1 MTTSTRSTTA
11 IAFALTPGLLHA
23 DDIIDLNS
31 KLGRDIYTRAT
42 APLKTFFDGDS
53 KNINLFQNQLKR
65 KTENAGWGTGTGNI
79 IHIKDAKGNSRNL
92 SARSLDGASAGVRP
106 GGDGPPTVRPRRW
119 RLACCCA
126 SHSRDSRSRR

>member
-31 KLGRDIYTRAT
+31 KLCRDIYIRAT

-53 KNINLFQNQLKR
+53 KNNNLFQNQLER

-79 IHIKDAKGNSRNL
+79 IHIKHAKGNSRNL
-92 SARSLDGASAGVRP
+92 ITKYGCLSKKDIEAAANNYLGKPKHAAQNFQMTLECIMG
-106 GGDGPPTVRPRRW
+106 
-119 RLACCCA
+119 
-126 SHSRDSRSRR
+126 